1 MTTAIINSFAT
12 RLGLRPGQAQH
23 LIALANKAADVQTD
37 WHNGDASDAQA
48 DTAIKAVDDY
58 ASRFGLKTDWNPGL
72 YPLFIAPN
80 GEKLNVPD

>member
-23 LIALANKAADVQTD
+23 LIALANKAAEVQTN
-37 WHNGDASDAQA
+37 WHNGDATEEQA
-48 DTAIKAVDDY
+48 DTAIHNVNEY
-58 ASRFGLKTDWNPGL
+58 ASRFNIGTDWNPGL